1 MSRRRYQEIRSYIE
15 LKGDLVELGIIL
27 LIPLV
32 VFYVALSIYPFD
44 NQETNFLISVNASNQ
59 NITVPNITES
69 YPAYISSLISA
80 PSYRGEYRG
89 NATIEEVNVENIKN
103 TKVLILRVVSGEKVI
118 YVALINPEDI
128 NISLIK
134 SLINKSIVFEG
145 VLVKKGDK
153 YIVLAKSIAV
163 IEKRGKEPLV
173 YCVYKKKYREI
184 CREYISKHEKEN
196 EED

>member
-1 MSRRRYQEIRSYIE
+1 MIR
-15 LKGDLVELGIIL
+15 DLMELGIIL

-59 NITVPNITES
+59 NITVPNISES

-89 NATIEEVNVENIKN
+89 NATIEEVEVEEIENIKI
-103 TKVLILRVVSGEKVI
+103 LILRVASGDKII

-128 NISLIK
+128 NVSLIK

-163 IEKRGKEPLV
+163 IEKKDKEPLIH
-173 YCVYKKKYREI
+173 CISKRKHKEI

>member
-1 MSRRRYQEIRSYIE
+1 MIR
-15 LKGDLVELGIIL
+15 DLVELGLIL

-59 NITVPNITES
+59 NITIPNITES
-69 YPAYISSLISA
+69 YPTYISSLISA

-89 NATIEEVNVENIKN
+89 NATIEEVDVEEIEN
-103 TKVLILRVVSGEKVI
+103 TKVLILRVVSGDKII

-134 SLINKSIVFEG
+134 NFINKSIVFEG

-153 YIVLAKSIAV
+153 YIVLAKSIAI
-163 IEKRGKEPLV
+163 IEKKDKEPLV
-173 YCVYKKKYREI
+173 YCVYKKKHKEI
-184 CREYISKHEKEN
+184 CREYISKHEREH